1 MRESIRVAIV
11 LTVLVFLAFFKT
23 ASAQQ
28 GPVKS
33 EPVAREAGIYCTG
46 YISEVSPRTD
56 LQVVGAEKEN
66 ERDGYSQGDVVYLNK
81 GRESGVQSGAVYYI
95 IRPLGAV
102 KHPFTKKKV
111 GYFVRELGLLRVT
124 EVHEK
129 ISVAEITVSCDP
141 IEFGDVLKP
150 YEVQT
155 APGGQDLRPL
165 PRYSEGSSGLTGR
178 IIMSPIAKEYLSV
191 NQLAF
196 IDLGNRQGVRA
207 GDHFTIYRRITRGEG
222 VAKIAGDDIVQERSG
237 GYGSERFRGG
247 DFSSSAPRAPRSDV
261 RRSRPALPRK
271 VMGELVVLKVENTAC
286 IALITRSVSEV
297 NIGDFVERMNY

>member
-28 GPVKS
+28 GPSKS

-46 YISEVSPRTD
+46 YISEVSPRND

-66 ERDGYSQGDVVYLNK
+66 EKDTYSQGDVVYLNK
-81 GRESGVQSGAVYYI
+81 GREGGVQSGAVYYI

-111 GYFVRELGLLRVT
+111 GYFVRELGMLRVT
-124 EVHEK
+124 EVHDK
-129 ISVAEITVSCDP
+129 TSVAEITVSCDSV
-141 IEFGDVLKP
+141 EFGDVLKP
-150 YEVQT
+150 YEAQV

-178 IIMSPIAKEYLSV
+178 IIMSPIAKEYLSA

-237 GYGSERFRGG
+237 GYGSKRFRGG
-247 DFSSSAPRAPRSDV
+247 DFSSSAPRIPRQDV
-261 RRSRPALPRK
+261 RHARPTLPRK

-286 IALITRSVSEV
+286 TVLITRTVSEV
-297 NIGDFVERMNY
+297 NIGDFVERMN

>member
-1 MRESIRVAIV
+1 MRESIRLVVV
-11 LTVLVFLAFFKT
+11 LTVLVFLAFFKS

-28 GPVKS
+28 GSSKS
-33 EPVAREAGIYCTG
+33 EPIAREAGMYCAG
-46 YISEVSPRTD
+46 FISEVAPRTD
-56 LQVVGAEKEN
+56 FQIVGAEKEN
-66 ERDGYSQGDVVYLNK
+66 EKDGYNQGDVVYLNK
-81 GRESGVQSGAVYYI
+81 GRESGVQSGAAYYI
-95 IRPLGAV
+95 IRPLGSV
-102 KHPFTKKKV
+102 KHPFTKKKI
-111 GYFVRELGLLRVT
+111 GYFNRELGILRVI

-150 YEVQT
+150 YEAQV

-178 IIMSPIAKEYLSV
+178 IIMSPIAKEYLSA

-222 VAKIAGDDIVQERSG
+222 VAKIAGDDIVQEKSG
-237 GYGSERFRGG
+237 GYGSSRFRGG
-247 DFSSSAPRAPRSDV
+247 DFSASAPRAPRQDV
-261 RRSRPALPRK
+261 RRDRPALPRK

-286 IALITRSVSEV
+286 IALITRTVSEV
-297 NIGDFVERMNY
+297 NIGDFVERMN

>member
-1 MRESIRVAIV
+1 MRESIRVALV
-11 LTVLVFLAFFKT
+11 LTALVFLTFFFKT

-28 GPVKS
+28 GPAKS
-33 EPVAREAGIYCTG
+33 EPIAREAGIYCTG
-46 YISEVSPRTD
+46 FISEVSPRTD
-56 LQVVGAEKEN
+56 FQVVGAEREN
-66 ERDGYSQGDVVYLNK
+66 ERDGYGQGDVVYLNK
-81 GRESGVQSGAVYYI
+81 GREAGIQSGGVYYI
-95 IRPLGAV
+95 LRPLGAV

-111 GYFVRELGLLRVT
+111 GYFVRELGMLRVT

-129 ISVAEITVSCDP
+129 ISVAEITVSCDTV
-141 IEFGDVLKP
+141 EFGDVLKP

-178 IIMSPIAKEYLSV
+178 IIMSPTYKEYLSA

-207 GDHFTIYRRITRGEG
+207 GDHFTIYRKITRGEG
-222 VAKIAGDDIVQERSG
+222 VSKVPQDDIVQERSG
-237 GYGSERFRGG
+237 GYGSERYRGG
-247 DFSSSAPRAPRSDV
+247 DFSSGAPRASRHDV
-261 RRSRPALPRK
+261 RRDRPDLPRK

-286 IALITRSVSEV
+286 VALITRSISEV
-297 NIGDFVERMNY
+297 NIGDFVEKMN

>member
-28 GPVKS
+28 GPSKS
-33 EPVAREAGIYCTG
+33 EPVAREAGIYCTA

-66 ERDGYSQGDVVYLNK
+66 EKDTYSQGDVVYLNK

-111 GYFVRELGLLRVT
+111 GYFVRELGMLRVT

-129 ISVAEITVSCDP
+129 VSVAEITVACDT

-150 YEVQT
+150 YEIQS
-155 APGGQDLRPL
+155 APVGQDLHPL

-178 IIMSPIAKEYLSV
+178 IIMSPLAKEYLSA
-191 NQLAF
+191 NQVAF
-196 IDLGNRQGVRA
+196 IDLGNRQGVRV

-222 VAKIAGDDIVQERSG
+222 VAKIAGDDIIQERSG
-237 GYGSERFRGG
+237 GYGSRRYRGG
-247 DFSSSAPRAPRSDV
+247 DFSSGAPRIARQDV
-261 RRSRPALPRK
+261 RHGRPTLPRK
-271 VMGELVVLKVENTAC
+271 VMGELIVLKVENTAC
-286 IALITRSVSEV
+286 IALITRTVSEV
-297 NIGDFVERMNY
+297 NIGDFVEKMN